1 MPIAHIPCRAK
12 LAVMKCSHRI
22 LLGVLLAFA
31 ALAPAA
37 RAAEIIEAEPS
48 ILIDSTA
55 PKPAVVTAITTP
67 PPLAPS
73 PSPVVLYLDLPD
85 TVIAGRAFTV
95 TIRAYDREGN
105 ILLHFQEP
113 VMFECLY
120 GIYPVV
126 SRAAW
131 RFGEFRD
138 SVLIERPGRNAT
150 LRARAGEYTV
160 SRYCDIQSEPWNKER
175 WVKLAD
181 EHLAAGRTEAAID
194 ALERASAFDTFGDP
208 EIERRIANLYLKENR
223 WDKAQ
228 QHFQR
233 AVQAVINNLSASR

>member
-1 MPIAHIPCRAK
+1 MRSCSRIALSA
-12 LAVMKCSHRI
+12 
-22 LLGVLLAFA
+22 LLASI
-31 ALAPAA
+31 ALTPAV
-37 RAAEIIEAEPS
+37 RAAEIIEAEPV
-48 ILIDSTA
+48 ILTDSPA
-55 PKPAVVTAITTP
+55 PAPAAVTTITTP
-67 PPLAPS
+67 PLLPPS

-95 TIRAYDREGN
+95 MIRAFDREGN
-105 ILLHFQEP
+105 LLVHFQEP

-126 SRAAW
+126 SRASW
-131 RFGEFRD
+131 RYGEFRD

-150 LRARAGEYTV
+150 LRARAGEHAV
-160 SRYCDIQSEPWNKER
+160 SRYCDIQSEPWNKDR
-175 WVKLAD
+175 WLKLAD
-181 EHLAAGRTEAAID
+181 EHLAAGKTSAAID

-208 EIERRIANLYLKENR
+208 EIERRIANLYLKENQ

-233 AVQAVINNLSASR
+233 AVQAVINNLSAGR